1 MYTRASTTFWVIF
14 SIVCL
19 SIWTSPKPAA
29 CQQEVAFQITEVETE
44 MKPDGFTMT
53 ITGNSTPQYAS
64 REAFDP
70 YRIIVELADADF
82 DPAVTVEELLPQN
95 SSARLSVTSL
105 KTQTPPAIQFEFI
118 AANETLSYDVRRIE
132 NGLEL
137 SFLAAVTMTATPPE
151 AERAPIPQE
160 AELFAEPAQNVDL
173 LQDQFSDE
181 QEAERLRDSF
191 SISGYDNSRISVDF
205 YKIDLHN
212 VFRLFRQVSDL
223 NIIVDEAVEGSITL
237 ALTDV
242 PWDFALD
249 IILNLADLK
258 KEEQHNT
265 IVVYPKGKEFVW
277 PSNAGDNL
285 SFEADVSVVKEQSLL
300 IEESTN
306 QPKEIMKAKETML
319 KAKKAEEKGDYEDAV
334 ALYQEAYELW
344 PDNSKIANKIAN
356 LYLGRL
362 NMSARAQYFA
372 KKSLERDPEDT
383 KAALYYAISLANMEK
398 VSEAMEYFNQSVSG
412 TPPRQEALI
421 SYAAFCERNG
431 KPDIALELLTTYADH
446 YGDTVHVMVSKARLL
461 DKLGQTTKATSQY
474 REILTS
480 GYQLRPDLKDYIRA
494 RITGTTTTTV
504 N

>member
-1 MYTRASTTFWVIF
+1 MYTRAFTTFLVIF
-14 SIVCL
+14 STVCL
-19 SIWTSPKPAA
+19 SFWALPEFAA
-29 CQQEVAFQITEVETE
+29 SQQGVTFQIADVKTA

-53 ITGNSTPQYAS
+53 IAGDSTPQYAS

-70 YRIIVELADADF
+70 YRIIVEIAGADF
-82 DPAVTVEELLPQN
+82 DPAVKIEELLPRN
-95 SSARLSVTSL
+95 SYARLNVTSL
-105 KTQTPPAIQFEFI
+105 KNQDPPSVQFEFT
-118 AANETLSYDVRRIE
+118 AANDTLSYDVMRVK

-137 SFLAAVTMTATPPE
+137 SFTAAAVSMTAAPKTETPP
-151 AERAPIPQE
+151 ANQE
-160 AELFAEPAQNVDL
+160 VELNAVPDQKVDL
-173 LQDQFSDE
+173 LEE
-181 QEAERLRDSF
+181 QISAEEAAEKARDSF
-191 SISGYDNSRISVDF
+191 SISGYDNERISVDF

-212 VFRLFRQVSDL
+212 VFRLFRQVTDL

-265 IVVYPKGKEFVW
+265 IVVYPKDKEFIW
-277 PSNAGDNL
+277 PSNAEDNL
-285 SFEADVSVVKEQSLL
+285 SFEADVEVVKEQALL

-306 QPKEIMKAKETML
+306 QPEEIMKAKETML
-319 KAKKAEEKGDYEDAV
+319 KAQKAEQKGDYEDAV
-334 ALYQEAYELW
+334 ALYEEAYELW
-344 PDNSKIANKIAN
+344 PKNSKIANKIAN

-362 NMSARAQYFA
+362 NMSSRAQYFA
-372 KKSLERDPEDT
+372 KKSLERDPSDT

-412 TPPRQEALI
+412 TPPMKEALI
-421 SYAAFCERNG
+421 SYAAFCERND
-431 KPDIALELLTTYADH
+431 KPDVALKLLGTYATN

-461 DKLGQTTKATSQY
+461 DKVGETDKATSQY

-480 GYQLRPDLKDYIRA
+480 GYQLRPDLRDYIRA
-494 RITGTTTTTV
+494 RITGGAATA